1 VSFMKILPEPKL
13 LIVGYVIGTIFNL
26 SKIVNIGSLQDFLIW
41 LLIGNTVNGIFAIVV
56 IRIVVWLGKKLGL
69 VK

>member
-1 VSFMKILPEPKL
+1 MSFMKILPEPKL

>member
-1 VSFMKILPEPKL
+1 MKILPEPKL